1 MDEIARQAGVSKT
14 TVYRALSGQ
23 GRIGESTR
31 RKVLDIAERT
41 GYRPNRLARGLR
53 RARTGLIGVVVPG
66 IEGQFYARLLEGVE
80 KALQDVDHRVLL
92 TMSRGEREYELVESL
107 LDMQVD
113 GLIVA
118 SETDEPEF
126 YTRLLERRV
135 PIVFIDREVPGLH
148 ADLVATD
155 HFQGGVLLGEHL
167 RERGYRRPAF
177 LSMTDSPRRIGSVE
191 DRWCGFRSVFRNA
204 ALLEFPFVSS
214 AERFQ
219 TDHPEAPQPET
230 FSELCRQAVA
240 GALEPLEGFPYDSV
254 FAQYDHFALA
264 LIDALKAAG
273 FRVPEEVGVVGFD
286 DHDFTG
292 YTEPSLTTIR
302 QPLREIGLQAA
313 RRLLERIEEPDLPA
327 AALRLPPRLIARRS
341 SEPLAAKEQ
350 P

>member
-1 MDEIARQAGVSKT
+1 MDEIARRAGVSKT

-23 GRIGESTR
+23 GRIGEQTR
-31 RKVLDIAERT
+31 RRVLDIAEEA

-66 IEGQFYARLLEGVE
+66 IEGQFYARLLEGIE

-92 TMSRGEREYELVESL
+92 TVSRGEQEYELVESL

-118 SETDEPEF
+118 SETDSPDF
-126 YTRLLERRV
+126 YERLLRQRV

-155 HFQGGVLLGEHL
+155 HFAGGVLLAEHL
-167 RERGYRRPAF
+167 RDKGYRKPAF
-177 LSMTDSPRRIGSVE
+177 LSVTDRPRPIGSIE

-204 ALLEFPFVSS
+204 CLLHHPFIGSVRRLLPDEMVEIQ
-214 AERFQ
+214 A
-219 TDHPEAPQPET
+219 ET
-230 FSELCRQAVA
+230 FSELCLQALR
-240 GALEPLEGFPYDSV
+240 GALEPLDSFPFDCV

-264 LIDALKAAG
+264 MIHLLKAHG
-273 FRVPEEVGVVGFD
+273 FRVPQDVGVVGFD
-286 DHDFTG
+286 DHDFTE
-292 YTEPSLTTIR
+292 YTEPPLTTIR
-302 QPLREIGLQAA
+302 QPLREIGMQAA
-313 RRLLERIEEPDLPA
+313 RRLLRRLEEPDLPA
-327 AALRLPPRLIARRS
+327 AALRLPPRLVARRS
-341 SEPLAAKEQ
+341 SDRLAAMEQ